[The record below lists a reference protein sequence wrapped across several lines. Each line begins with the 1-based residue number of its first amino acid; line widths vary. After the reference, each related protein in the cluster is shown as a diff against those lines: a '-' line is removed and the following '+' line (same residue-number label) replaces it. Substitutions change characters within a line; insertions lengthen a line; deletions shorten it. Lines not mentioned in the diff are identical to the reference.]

1 MNAKLVLTI
10 CATTM
15 ILGCAKEV
23 KEAEEA
29 KPAEEKAAT
38 PASTSYPGDAV
49 SVEPT
54 AMASGLKYV
63 DYVVGSGATAETGKA
78 VVVHYTGYL
87 TNGFKFDSSL
97 DRDQAIQF
105 QLGAGEMIKGW
116 DIGIVGMRVGGKRK
130 LIIPPAMG
138 YGGSDYGPIPGNSVL
153 VFDIELLEVK

>member
-1 MNAKLVLTI
+1 MCAKLVLTI
-10 CATTM
+10 CAATM
-15 ILGCAKEV
+15 ILGCA

-29 KPAEEKAAT
+29 KPAEEKAAA
-38 PASTSYPGDAV
+38 PASTSYPGEAV

-63 DYVVGSGATAETGKA
+63 DYVKGNGTTAESGKA

-116 DIGIVGMRVGGKRK
+116 DEGIVGMQIGGKRK

-138 YGGSDYGPIPGNSVL
+138 YGASDYGPIPGGSVL